1 MVQMGTVWSMMLWQA
16 ILVGWVGMALA
27 MLLFYFVQRHTKNA
41 GIVDFV
47 WAAGVGVLAVFYATA
62 ASGAFERRILL
73 AILAATWS
81 LRLALYLLVN
91 RVLGRPE
98 DGRYEMLRRNWGDK
112 AQAFFFAFFQI
123 QALWAVMFSI
133 PFLPVAY
140 SDASVGLLDYLAILV
155 WLVAVAGEA
164 LADRQLARF
173 RADPANR
180 GKTCRIGL
188 WRYSR
193 HPNYFFEWIHWF
205 TYVCLGFGSPSWWL
219 TLMGPVVMLL
229 FLYKVTGIPY
239 TEKRALE
246 SRGEDYRR
254 YQETTSP
261 FIPWF
266 PKREAP

>member
-1 MVQMGTVWSMMLWQA
+1 
-16 ILVGWVGMALA
+16 MAFV
-27 MLLFYFVQRHTKNA
+27 MLLFYLVQRRTRNA
-41 GIVDFV
+41 GVVDFV
-47 WAAGVGVLAVFYATA
+47 WAAGVGVLAVFYAA
-62 ASGAFERRILL
+62 GASGTPERRLLL
-73 AILAATWS
+73 AFLAGGWS
-81 LRLALYLLVN
+81 LRLAAYLLVN

-98 DGRYEMLRRNWGDK
+98 DGRYEMLRHNWGDK
-112 AQAFFFAFFQI
+112 AQVFFFAFFQI
-123 QALWAVMFSI
+123 QALWAVLFSI
-133 PFLPVAY
+133 PFLPAAY
-140 SDASVGLLDYLAILV
+140 SEAALGLLDFLALLV
-155 WLVAVAGEA
+155 WLVAVGGET

-173 RADPANR
+173 RADPASR
-180 GKTCRIGL
+180 GKTCRVGF

-205 TYVCLGFGSPSWWL
+205 TYVFLSIGSPFWWVS
-219 TLMGPVVMLL
+219 LMGPVVMLL

-254 YQETTSP
+254 YQQMTSP

>member
-1 MVQMGTVWSMMLWQA
+1 MGPWEV
-16 ILVGWVGMALA
+16 ILIGWAGMALV
-27 MLLFYFVQRHTKNA
+27 MFVFYFLQRRTRNA
-41 GIVDFV
+41 GVVDFV
-47 WAAGVGVLAVFYATA
+47 WAAGVGTLAVFYAA
-62 ASGAFERRILL
+62 AATGEPARRILL
-73 AILAATWS
+73 GGMAGAWS
-81 LRLALYLLVN
+81 LRLAIYLLLN
-91 RVLGRPE
+91 RVWGKPE
-98 DGRYEMLRRNWGDK
+98 DGRYQMLRRNWGEK
-112 AQAFFFAFFQI
+112 APMFFFAFFQI

-155 WLVAVAGEA
+155 WLVAVAGET

-173 RADPANR
+173 RADPASR
-180 GKTCRIGL
+180 GKTCRVGL

-205 TYVCLGFGSPSWWL
+205 TYVLLGLGSPFWWVTL
-219 TLMGPVVMLL
+219 TGPVVMLL

-266 PKREAP
+266 SKRETP

>member
-1 MVQMGTVWSMMLWQA
+1 MSTSQI
-16 ILVGWVGMALA
+16 ILFGWAGMALV
-27 MLLFYFVQRHTKNA
+27 MLVFYFVQRRTENA

-47 WAAGVGVLAVFYATA
+47 WAAGVGALAVFYAA
-62 ASGAFERRILL
+62 KASGDLERRVLL
-73 AILAATWS
+73 AALAGTWS
-81 LRLALYLLVN
+81 LRLAAYLLVN
-91 RVLGRPE
+91 RVWGKPE
-98 DGRYEMLRRNWGDK
+98 DGRYQMLRRNWGEK
-112 AQAFFFAFFQI
+112 AQVFFFAFFQI

-133 PFLPVAY
+133 PFLPAAY
-140 SDASVGLLDYLAILV
+140 GRRGLDVQDYLAIAV
-155 WLVAVAGEA
+155 WLVAVGGES
-164 LADRQLARF
+164 LADWQLARF
-173 RADPANR
+173 RADPIGR
-180 GKTCRIGL
+180 GKTCRVGL

-205 TYVCLGFGSPSWWL
+205 TYVFLAFGSPYWWVA
-219 TLMGPVVMLL
+219 LMGPVVMLL

-266 PKREAP
+266 PKRENP

>member
-1 MVQMGTVWSMMLWQA
+1 MILWQV
-16 ILVGWVGMALA
+16 ILVAWVGMALA

-41 GIVDFV
+41 GVVDFV
-47 WAAGVGVLAVFYATA
+47 WAAGVGILAVFYAVV
-62 ASGAFERRILL
+62 ASGSPGRRILL
-73 AILAATWS
+73 AVLAGTWS
-81 LRLALYLLVN
+81 LRLAAYLLVN
-91 RVLGRPE
+91 RVLGRLE

-112 AQAFFFAFFQI
+112 AQTFFFAFFQI
-123 QALWAVMFSI
+123 QALWAVLFSI

-140 SDASVGLLDYLAILV
+140 GETPLGPLDYLAILV
-155 WLVAVAGEA
+155 WLAAVAGET
-164 LADRQLARF
+164 LADWQLARF
-173 RADPANR
+173 RADPTSR
-180 GKTCRIGL
+180 GRTCRVGL

-205 TYVCLGFGSPSWWL
+205 TYVFLGLGSPFWWVAL
-219 TLMGPVVMLL
+219 AGPIVMLL

-246 SRGEDYRR
+246 SRGDDYRR
-254 YQETTSP
+254 YQQATSP